1 MKNKYYL
8 LAGLVGLL
16 VTTAIISSVTL
27 AQWGGEMIETFENSD
42 YDAWSEIMNEKAD
55 LMEEK
60 AQEIRDNTTEDNFNI
75 LVEIHELIQ
84 DGDKEGAKELIEE
97 SDLGWSGFG
106 MKGGHMMRGHMM
118 KGRMFK

>member
-84 DGDKEGAKELIEE
+84 DGDKEGAEELIEE